1 MKGNIMSKVI
11 LIVVG
16 VIIAIVG
23 ILTLFPMMTLGLW
36 LSIVL
41 IGVGIISIILGF
53 LDKRKNVIKEEKV
66 KEIKTE
72 EQEKNKI

>member
-1 MKGNIMSKVI
+1 MSKVV

-16 VIIAIVG
+16 AIIAIMG

-41 IGVGIISIILGF
+41 IGIGIVSIILGF
-53 LDKRKNVIKEEKV
+53 LDKRKTV
-66 KEIKTE
+66 
-72 EQEKNKI
+72 